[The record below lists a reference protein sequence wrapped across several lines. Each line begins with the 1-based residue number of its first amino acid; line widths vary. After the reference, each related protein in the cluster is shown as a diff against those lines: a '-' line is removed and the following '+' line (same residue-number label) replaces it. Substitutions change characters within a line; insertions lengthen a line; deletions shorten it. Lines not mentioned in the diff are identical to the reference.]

1 MHPFIMMST
10 PYTLQKL
17 NELGFKT
24 FDKWWSEEYDLI
36 EDNSSRLLE
45 VLKVIK
51 KINELSKQELL
62 DMYLDMKNI
71 LVYNYNLLKS
81 FKGKFDISSGIKIK
95 SDGKYNT

>member
-1 MHPFIMMST
+1 MQPIIQYGPPHSIST
-10 PYTLQKL
+10 LK
-17 NELGFKT
+17 ELGFKT